1 MLPQAGLEGDRI
13 VEAGTPEGA
22 HDRRQPKETVMTEL
36 QPSQRR
42 SFTAR
47 TIFGLLLAIVM
58 VAAFAT
64 AGSAENTGNPR
75 SGELHVTKECSQ
87 YTGLAGGFC
96 TITGS
101 NLNAIDA
108 GMKVIYA
115 SAADF
120 TTLTLDSD
128 LVLAGPGNNDAYGHV
143 VLDLSTG
150 LGTLRF
156 TGGTGRFS
164 GFQADVNVT
173 CAATCA
179 WDGSYSFTPPG
190 HDN

>member
-1 MLPQAGLEGDRI
+1 
-13 VEAGTPEGA
+13 VEAAGVQAPTVV
-22 HDRRQPKETVMTEL
+22 DNPKETVMTEL
-36 QPSQRR
+36 QSPQRR
-42 SFTAR
+42 SYTAK
-47 TIFGLLLAIVM
+47 TIFGLLLAVVM

-64 AGSAENTGNPR
+64 ASSAQNTGGPR

-87 YTGLAGGFC
+87 YSGLPGGFC

-120 TTLTLDSD
+120 STMTLDSN
-128 LVLAGPGNNDAYGHV
+128 LVLDGPGNNEAYGHV
-143 VLDLSTG
+143 VLNLSTG
-150 LGTLRF
+150 LGILKF

-164 GFQADVNVT
+164 GFQANVNVR

-190 HDN
+190 HDK

>member
-1 MLPQAGLEGDRI
+1 
-13 VEAGTPEGA
+13 
-22 HDRRQPKETVMTEL
+22 MTEL
-36 QPSQRR
+36 QSPQRK
-42 SFTAR
+42 SYTAKI
-47 TIFGLLLAIVM
+47 IFGLLLAVVM

-64 AGSAENTGNPR
+64 AGSATPR
-75 SGELHVTKECSQ
+75 SGDQLHVTKECSQ
-87 YTGLAGGFC
+87 YSGLPGGFC

-101 NLNAIDA
+101 NLNAIRP

-120 TTLTLDSD
+120 TTLTLDSN
-128 LVLAGPGNNDAYGHV
+128 LVLDGPGNNDAYGHV

-150 LGTLRF
+150 LGILTF

-164 GFQADVNVT
+164 GFRANVNVT

-190 HDN
+190 HDK